1 MNFIYKL
8 ATLSAIALTEAVL
21 TACTDDNSPN
31 TASDNGSDLFEEDA
45 ELYAAYPIEIDY
57 TNQIITIHESI
68 SKERCINENGI
79 HVWKDFGSR
88 THTFLTKYSL
98 AKDSLFLYNYDD
110 EDGIFSKEASI
121 IAIGNKQ
128 GQLLGKWKDTGCYE
142 LDREIA
148 CESYSTIENQTYLI
162 TEDTLKVYTK
172 NNTLSNPNLDF
183 INSYYI
189 SEILYTII
197 NGDELYP
204 GPSEIF
210 DLNNGDNPIGLILEK
225 HNIVPTTRTNTVLS
239 FNYESH
245 LYSINIEQ
253 ADYKNESGNIKMT
266 VGNEEKSCS
275 LDYHGY
281 WGNAIKQVCNGN
293 GTGHFVERLA
303 GDEKGN
309 EYIKVS
315 NYFDKD
321 DPQIFSDCVMSLR

>member
-1 MNFIYKL
+1 M
-8 ATLSAIALTEAVL
+8 
-21 TACTDDNSPN
+21 
-31 TASDNGSDLFEEDA
+31 
-45 ELYAAYPIEIDY
+45 
-57 TNQIITIHESI
+57 
-68 SKERCINENGI
+68 
-79 HVWKDFGSR
+79 
-88 THTFLTKYSL
+88 
-98 AKDSLFLYNYDD
+98 
-110 EDGIFSKEASI
+110 
-121 IAIGNKQ
+121 
-128 GQLLGKWKDTGCYE
+128 
-142 LDREIA
+142 
-148 CESYSTIENQTYLI
+148 
-162 TEDTLKVYTK
+162 
-172 NNTLSNPNLDF
+172 
-183 INSYYI
+183 
-189 SEILYTII
+189 YTII

-281 WGNAIKQVCNGN
+281 WGNAIKQVCNDN